1 MTQENFGEARLHLV
15 RSTGF
20 TLEAD
25 IGIPQK
31 GITVLFGRQGAG
43 RQHCCAAWPVWS
55 VHGVWC
61 VLAVKFGRTMNAKFF
76 GRLTSAALATFF
88 RKRVFLRIFQLKRI

>member
-20 TLEAD
+20 TPEAD

-31 GITVLFGRQGAG
+31 GITCLLYTSD
-43 RQHCCAAWPVWS
+43 AADE
-55 VHGVWC
+55 
-61 VLAVKFGRTMNAKFF
+61 
-76 GRLTSAALATFF
+76 
-88 RKRVFLRIFQLKRI
+88 

>member
-31 GITVLFGRQGAG
+31 GITVLFGARTGFGAHW
-43 RQHCCAAWPVWS
+43 Q
-55 VHGVWC
+55 
-61 VLAVKFGRTMNAKFF
+61 
-76 GRLTSAALATFF
+76 
-88 RKRVFLRIFQLKRI
+88 